1 MVHKGNE
8 IFVFDIPLFFGA
20 LQALVVALFSFL
32 FGFIFENISF
42 ANILNESVSII
53 YAGVLSGGV
62 AFTLQIYA
70 QKNISPAPSAIIFS
84 LESVF
89 AAIAAWIILDQVLG
103 VNKIL
108 GCFFILIGV
117 IISQVLPTKKN

>member
-1 MVHKGNE
+1 
-8 IFVFDIPLFFGA
+8 
-20 LQALVVALFSFL
+20 
-32 FGFIFENISF
+32 
-42 ANILNESVSII
+42 
-53 YAGVLSGGV
+53 
-62 AFTLQIYA
+62 
-70 QKNISPAPSAIIFS
+70 